1 MAYENEIKREI
12 DLLNLQK
19 TRLKNFKDRLKLE
32 DESIDKAKKMLR
44 INSLLRQNYREFQ
57 KTKTKLNFTDDE
69 ALQLSIDNKK
79 QVKELVN
86 LSDKL
91 NNNLSTQLG
100 ISESIQ
106 DVYQM
111 QAVGAK
117 LINVSNGKNRDIRLE
132 IQDIGKQILDNQD
145 DIIKNDLDMLSG
157 DSKKLGITKQLLDI
171 ELLKNEILDTY
182 KLGHE
187 ELRDHLL
194 MELELRKKALIV
206 QQDAVKI
213 LERRNELID
222 EGTEQIKST
231 FDSITSGLNSLPGGG
246 MLSKV
251 LGIETFGKE
260 FTKTI
265 KDNLIAGESAFKGLG
280 STVSKSFG
288 VIGKALTSTLG
299 SVLGLAAIFAI
310 FYSVLSGITEKV
322 METSKELGISTDQA
336 KKLVDNSKEWAG
348 QLAGGLATTEDIL
361 TAQSAIVKEYG
372 TINNISK
379 ELVGNIATMEKVF
392 GVAGETTA
400 KVTKSLE
407 GMGISKNAI
416 ATANILAG
424 GLAEAAGVPI
434 GAVMEDVAQSS
445 EMIHKFL
452 PKYAPDIYKAA
463 IEAKRLGLTLNEI
476 GQVGEKLLD
485 VQSSLESEMVAQV
498 MLGKQINFDKSRQL
512 FANKEP
518 LKAIDV
524 LMRGI
529 GDITDLNVFK
539 QQAITEAT
547 GLTVDQ
553 IAEYQRKQKEI
564 NELKGDELRRYNE
577 ATTALEKLNED
588 QAKSLAHQQ
597 EANLAAAKLK
607 AQWDSIKQSLI
618 KAIQPLAEIML
629 PVLGWIGDAIQ
640 FIAKHTYLI
649 QAAFIVMGTIWLS
662 KILKPIL
669 GTMTA
674 LKKLGGLAKR
684 VFSRIIAQKAEAM
697 GGGLIDE
704 GGGRFRDKLTGR
716 FAKGPKGPK
725 TPTADTGSKPSK
737 MMQGLTKIDWKK
749 MLAGAAAMV
758 LVAAAVWIMAK
769 AMQEFSTGVTWD
781 GVLKGIVAMGALT
794 LAILALGI
802 IMSSG
807 YGTLMILAGA
817 AAMLIMAGA
826 MWVLGKA
833 LQEIAVGV
841 DAVVPALKSLSGLG
855 GGLISAAAGI
865 MAISLA
871 MASFAGA
878 SILGVIG
885 SIFSEVGMVRTLT
898 KLSDLA
904 PGLNSVAESLNSI
917 KASMD
922 SLNGTKADISIS
934 TNKAETIGIEG
945 QKVTSQEQNI
955 PVATTTTGPDGL
967 GRIASLIEQLIMSV
981 NQPQVIHIGNK
992 VITEIT
998 RQQTLS
1004 RHRAAGFD
1012 NRYGYAVQ

>member
-79 QVKELVN
+79 RVKELVN

-629 PVLGWIGDAIQ
+629 P
-640 FIAKHTYLI
+640 
-649 QAAFIVMGTIWLS
+649 
-662 KILKPIL
+662 
-669 GTMTA
+669 
-674 LKKLGGLAKR
+674 
-684 VFSRIIAQKAEAM
+684 
-697 GGGLIDE
+697 
-704 GGGRFRDKLTGR
+704 
-716 FAKGPKGPK
+716 
-725 TPTADTGSKPSK
+725 
-737 MMQGLTKIDWKK
+737 
-749 MLAGAAAMV
+749 
-758 LVAAAVWIMAK
+758 
-769 AMQEFSTGVTWD
+769 
-781 GVLKGIVAMGALT
+781 
-794 LAILALGI
+794 
-802 IMSSG
+802 
-807 YGTLMILAGA
+807 
-817 AAMLIMAGA
+817 
-826 MWVLGKA
+826 
-833 LQEIAVGV
+833 
-841 DAVVPALKSLSGLG
+841 
-855 GGLISAAAGI
+855 
-865 MAISLA
+865 
-871 MASFAGA
+871 
-878 SILGVIG
+878 
-885 SIFSEVGMVRTLT
+885 
-898 KLSDLA
+898 
-904 PGLNSVAESLNSI
+904 
-917 KASMD
+917 
-922 SLNGTKADISIS
+922 
-934 TNKAETIGIEG
+934 
-945 QKVTSQEQNI
+945 
-955 PVATTTTGPDGL
+955 
-967 GRIASLIEQLIMSV
+967 
-981 NQPQVIHIGNK
+981 
-992 VITEIT
+992 
-998 RQQTLS
+998 
-1004 RHRAAGFD
+1004 
-1012 NRYGYAVQ
+1012 